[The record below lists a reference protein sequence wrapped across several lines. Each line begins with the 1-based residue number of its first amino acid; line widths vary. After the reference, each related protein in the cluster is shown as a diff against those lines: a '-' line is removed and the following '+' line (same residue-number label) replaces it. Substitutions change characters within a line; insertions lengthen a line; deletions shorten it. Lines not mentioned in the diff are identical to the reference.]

1 MKAFYLKGRLKKRM
15 EGFFPLREILTGWT
29 FPGSFEGVKHIFSL

>member
-1 MKAFYLKGRLKKRM
+1 MKAFYCKRRLKKRM

-29 FPGSFEGVKHIFSL
+29 FPGNFEDTKNIFSL